1 MRGYVSLVSVR
12 ECVLTTLMGYVGK
25 DLVGMMYPNTR
36 IIQVSVRVSRE
47 CVNDIDGMC
56 VRGSGRYDVP
66 EYSNNS
72 GEC

>member
-1 MRGYVSLVSVR
+1 
-12 ECVLTTLMGYVGK
+12 
-25 DLVGMMYPNTR
+25 MMYPNTR

>member
-1 MRGYVSLVSVR
+1 
-12 ECVLTTLMGYVGK
+12 
-25 DLVGMMYPNTR
+25 MMYLNTR

-47 CVNDIDGMC
+47 RECVNDIDGLY
-56 VRGSGRYDVP
+56 VKGSGRCDVP